1 MAEVK
6 RTKFIANDW
15 RLEEEDLLQTCQI
28 AILNAMP
35 GIRKAEEPGAYIR
48 VVCKGT
54 LQRYAQKLRQDLIDF
69 ASSLEED
76 EERLRRLNE

>member
-1 MAEVK
+1 
-6 RTKFIANDW
+6 
-15 RLEEEDLLQTCQI
+15 LQACQI

-54 LQRYAQKLRQDLIDF
+54 LQRYAQKLRQDLIHF
-69 ASSLEED
+69 ASSLED
-76 EERLRRLNE
+76 DVERLRRMNE